1 MAKNKNEKKDEKVVP
16 VENLET
22 MKDVEKDNAAVENDT
37 EKKEDTVVK
46 MGIVNCD
53 KLRVRKGPSTD
64 AEIIKY
70 LKKGDE
76 VVIESEDDKDFYKI
90 AAGFVMKEYISLK
103 I

>member
-22 MKDVEKDNAAVENDT
+22 MKDVENDNAAVENDT
-37 EKKEDTVVK
+37 EKKEDGKVLI
-46 MGIVNCD
+46 GIVNCD

-64 AEIIKY
+64 AEILKY
-70 LKKGDE
+70 LKKGEE

-90 AAGFVMKEYISLK
+90 AAGYVMKEYISLK

>member
-1 MAKNKNEKKDEKVVP
+1 MAKNKNEKKDEKVAP

-22 MKDVEKDNAAVENDT
+22 MKDVENGNAAVENDT
-37 EKKEDTVVK
+37 EKKEDAAVK
-46 MGIVNCD
+46 IGIVNCG

-64 AEIIKY
+64 TEILKY

-90 AAGFVMKEYISLK
+90 AAGFVMKEFISLK

>member
-1 MAKNKNEKKDEKVVP
+1 MANKENKKKETSID
-16 VENLET
+16 NLESL
-22 MKDVEKDNAAVENDT
+22 KDVQKKETEKRLEKEAKDKTAAVKT
-37 EKKEDTVVK
+37 GV
-46 MGIVNCD
+46 VNCD

-64 AEIIKY
+64 AEILKY

-76 VVIESEDDKDFYKI
+76 VVIESEDDENFYKI

>member
-37 EKKEDTVVK
+37 EKKEDCKVL

-64 AEIIKY
+64 AEILKY

-90 AAGFVMKEYISLK
+90 AAGFVMKEFISLK

>member
-1 MAKNKNEKKDEKVVP
+1 MSKKNEKKDEKVVP

-22 MKDVEKDNAAVENDT
+22 MKDAEVKGNAAEKDNVAEKDDAAVKT
-37 EKKEDTVVK
+37 
-46 MGIVNCD
+46 GIVNCD

-64 AEIIKY
+64 AEIISY

-76 VVIESEDDKDFYKI
+76 VLIESEDNKDFYKI
-90 AAGFVMKEYISLK
+90 SAGFVMKEFVSIK

>member
-22 MKDVEKDNAAVENDT
+22 MKDVENENAAVDNDT
-37 EKKEDTVVK
+37 EKKEDAAVK
-46 MGIVNCD
+46 MGVVNCD

-64 AEIIKY
+64 AEILKY

-76 VVIESEDDKDFYKI
+76 VVIESEDDKNFYKI
-90 AAGFVMKEYISLK
+90 AAGFVMKEFVSLK
-103 I
+103 M

>member
-22 MKDVEKDNAAVENDT
+22 MNDVEKDNAAVENDT

-64 AEIIKY
+64 AEILKY

-90 AAGFVMKEYISLK
+90 AAGFVMKEFISLK